1 MKRPNATFAMV
12 LVALV
17 CFVSIPVFAQTITG
31 VVSGTVVDTSGLAI
45 AGAAVTLVD
54 TATAFRQSATT
65 EASGDF
71 VFPSI
76 PPGVYNLIVEAKG
89 FKRFEKTQVIVTAS
103 ERVAAGTLQL
113 QVGALSETVTVSGDA
128 TPVQTVSDERSA
140 MLNDRQMNML
150 MAREPLPRIGL
161 PTGS

>member
-1 MKRPNATFAMV
+1 MGFENPPCGRSKVTM
-12 LVALV
+12 
-17 CFVSIPVFAQTITG
+17 S
-31 VVSGTVVDTSGLAI
+31 VSGSILDDRSSGLPI
-45 AGAAVTLVD
+45 AGAAVSLVD
-54 TATAFRQSATT
+54 TATALRQSASSET
-65 EASGDF
+65 SGDF
-71 VFPSI
+71 VFPSV
-76 PPGVYNLIVEAKG
+76 PPGAYNLVVEAKA
-89 FKRFEKTQVIVTAS
+89 FKRLEKTQVIVTAS

-113 QVGALSETVTVSGDA
+113 QVGTLSETVTVSGDA